1 MAEME
6 QPPSKADIKQ
16 LDDSAPGLYNS
27 RIIDTYIKLIK
38 HRYSFVDVNELIA
51 HAGMEPYQVAD
62 QGHWFTQKQINLFY
76 EKALKE
82 TGNPFIAREA
92 GQYAASP
99 DAIGMMRQ
107 YVLGMVGP
115 ASVYELI
122 GKTTEKFV
130 RSSSYQSKKISPHKI
145 EVTVTPHAGVKEE
158 PFQCQNRTG
167 FLEAILLVFNSKA
180 PKIEHRECLFK
191 GHNHC
196 RYAISWE
203 MQPSAIWKRVRN
215 ITAAVF
221 SLITFILLVV
231 DANQLQGLMLPASIF
246 LLLIILIAENVEK
259 REFRNS
265 THNLKESSDQLA
277 SQIEN
282 NYNITRITNEIGQAI
297 ANLTNREDI
306 LLQTIQIF
314 RKRLDYDRG
323 LILLANKD
331 RSLLSF
337 AGGFGYH
344 ERQLEYI
351 QKAAFHLDNPSS
363 KGVFVVSF
371 KEKKP
376 FLINDIKEIG
386 NNLSRRSLAF
396 AHQMGTQSFICCPII
411 CDGESIGVLAVDN
424 LRSKRPLVQSD
435 LSLLMGI
442 ASVIGISISNA
453 NLLEA
458 RQRQFGSIL
467 HVLAAS
473 IDARDPLTAGHSE
486 KVTDY
491 AMGICEEL
499 KLSSTYREMIRVA
512 SLLHDYGKIG
522 VPDAILKKPGRLTQ
536 EEYEKVKTHAE
547 KTQKILE
554 QVNFEGIFSQV
565 PEIAGSHHEKIDG
578 SGYPNGLKGEEIPL
592 GARIIAVADFFEAV
606 TAKRHYRDPLPISY
620 AFRLLEKGRG
630 VHFDEKIV
638 DAFIRFYD
646 NTRSDAETR
655 YPKKVIPIKKVC

>member
-1 MAEME
+1 ME
-6 QPPSKADIKQ
+6 KALPKMGES
-16 LDDSAPGLYNS
+16 LSESTEPGLYNS

-38 HRYSFVDVNELIA
+38 HKYSFVDINELIA
-51 HAGMEPYQVAD
+51 YAGMELYQVAD
-62 QGHWFTQKQINLFY
+62 QGHWFSQRQVNLFY
-76 EKALKE
+76 EKALRE

-107 YVLGMVGP
+107 YVLGLVGP
-115 ASVYELI
+115 ASVYDII
-122 GKTTEKFV
+122 GKATEKIV
-130 RSSSYQSKKISPHKI
+130 KSSSYRSQRLSPQKI
-145 EVTVTPHAGVKEE
+145 EVIVTPKPGVKEE
-158 PFQCQNRTG
+158 PFQCENRIG
-167 FLEAILLVFNSKA
+167 FLEAISLVFNAK
-180 PKIEHRECLFK
+180 PPVIKHTECIFSGGK
-191 GHNHC
+191 CC
-196 RYAISWE
+196 RYIISWD
-203 MQPSAIWKRVRN
+203 MQTSTIWKKIRN
-215 ITAAVF
+215 LMVLFLVPVYT
-221 SLITFILLVV
+221 LILTINPDL
-231 DANQLQGLMLPASIF
+231 ATNQFLYMPAFTLMIVM
-246 LLLIILIAENVEK
+246 LIAVSTEK
-259 REFRNS
+259 RELKVSAF
-265 THNLKESSDQLA
+265 NLKESSDQLA
-277 SQIEN
+277 AQIEN
-282 NYNITRITNEIGQAI
+282 NYNITRTTNEIGQTI
-297 ANLTNREDI
+297 ANLTNKDDV
-306 LLQTIQIF
+306 LSQTINIF
-314 RKRLDYDRG
+314 EKRLDYDRG
-323 LILLANKD
+323 LILLANKKKT
-331 RSLLSF
+331 LLEF
-337 AGGFGYH
+337 AAGFGYNPN
-344 ERQLEYI
+344 QLEYI
-351 QKAAFHLDNPSS
+351 RKAAFHLEKPDS
-363 KGVFVVSF
+363 KGVFIVSY

-386 NNLSRRSLAF
+386 TNLSRRSLAF

-411 CDGESIGVLAVDN
+411 SDGKSIGVLAVDN

-442 ASVIGISISNA
+442 ASVIGISISNTD
-453 NLLEA
+453 LLEA

-467 HVLAAS
+467 QVLAAS

-491 AMGICEEL
+491 ALEICEEL
-499 KLSSTYREMIRVA
+499 NLSSNYREMIRVA

-638 DAFIRFYD
+638 DAFVRFY
-646 NTRSDAETR
+646 NKTMLKTEIH
-655 YPKKVIPIKKVC
+655 YPEKVIPIKKVV

>member
-1 MAEME
+1 MDVDEKR
-6 QPPSKADIKQ
+6 P
-16 LDDSAPGLYNS
+16 DDNSPGLYNS

-38 HRYSFVDVNELIA
+38 HRYSFVDINELIA
-51 HAGMEPYQVAD
+51 CAGMEPYQVAD

-76 EKALKE
+76 AKALKE
-82 TGNPFIAREA
+82 TGNPYIAREA

-130 RSSSYQSKKISPHKI
+130 KSSSYQSKKLSPHKI
-145 EVTVTPHAGVKEE
+145 EITVTPYPGVKEE
-158 PFQCQNRTG
+158 RFQCQNRTG

-180 PKIEHRECLFK
+180 PKIEHPECLFK
-191 GHNHC
+191 GDHCC
-196 RYAISWE
+196 RYTISWE

-215 ITAAVF
+215 ITAALLTLLT
-221 SLITFILLVV
+221 LILIFV
-231 DANQLQGLMLPASIF
+231 DFNHLQGLLLPASLL
-246 LLLIILIAENVEK
+246 LLLIMFIAENVEK

-277 SQIEN
+277 SQIEA
-282 NYNITRITNEIGQAI
+282 NYNITRITNEIGQTI
-297 ANLTNREDI
+297 ANLPNRKDV
-306 LLQTIQIF
+306 LTQTITIF
-314 RKRLDYDRG
+314 KKRLDYDRG

-331 RSLLSF
+331 RSLLAF

-344 ERQLEYI
+344 DRQLKYI

-386 NNLSRRSLAF
+386 NNLSRKSLAF

-458 RQRQFGSIL
+458 RQRQFDSIL
-467 HVLAAS
+467 QVLAAS

-491 AMGICEEL
+491 AIGICEEL
-499 KLSSTYREMIRVA
+499 NLSPNYREMIRVA

-547 KTQKILE
+547 KTQQILE

-578 SGYPNGLKGEEIPL
+578 SGYPIGLKGEEIPL

-606 TAKRHYRDPLPISY
+606 TSKRHYRDPLPISY

-638 DAFIRFYD
+638 DAFVRFYD
-646 NTRSDAETR
+646 RTMIDAQDR
-655 YPKKVIPIKKVC
+655 YPQKVIPIKKVS